1 MTTREDKSFLK
12 QQEALLMLYS
22 AIGAQRKGNSWRD
35 DLKVVL
41 LKACRTQRRRQC
53 SLFERAPNLASGNL
67 RPAPC
72 LAFSGCVFIKNSC
85 NSSTSLFSHNL
96 GIMLQPC

>member
-12 QQEALLMLYS
+12 QQEVLLMLYS

-41 LKACRTQRRRQC
+41 LKASVLSAGDSAAYSKEHR
-53 SLFERAPNLASGNL
+53 
-67 RPAPC
+67 
-72 LAFSGCVFIKNSC
+72 I
-85 NSSTSLFSHNL
+85 
-96 GIMLQPC
+96 